1 MQKGLFLQAILKF
14 ILGAALAGLLLFL
27 PAGTLA
33 FTNGWLL
40 MGVLF
45 IPMFIVGI
53 VMFIQEPALLEK
65 RLQAKEPHK
74 EQTLVVKLSG
84 LMFLLGFILAGLNFR
99 FGWYMLPKWVSIIAV
114 VVFLFGYLL
123 YAKVLQQNA
132 WLSRTIQVQEGQTL
146 VKTGVYGI
154 VRHPMYTATLALFLT
169 MPLILGSLYAFL
181 LFLVYPFLIAK
192 RIRHEEQLLEKK
204 LEGYTQYQQEVKYRL
219 IPFVW

>member
-1 MQKGLFLQAILKF
+1 MKELFVQAFVKF
-14 ILGAALAGLLLFL
+14 LAGVLLVGVLIFL

-45 IPMFIVGI
+45 VPMFLAGI
-53 VMFIQEPALLEK
+53 VLLFKAPALLEK

-84 LMFLLGFILAGLNFR
+84 LMFLLGFILAGLNVR
-99 FGWYMLPKWVSIIAV
+99 FGWYMLPKWVSIIAA

-146 VKTGVYGI
+146 VKTGLYGV

-192 RIRHEEQLLEKK
+192 PTQSLTWLFLCLRNWRQTTKK
-204 LEGYTQYQQEVKYRL
+204 KKPITKDY
-219 IPFVW
+219 